1 MVGGVAGI
9 ACSKLGSWYSYLQVG
24 LATQILTRGDLGWGG
39 QGSDGGD
46 YRVIPDMFKD

>member
-24 LATQILTRGDLGWGG
+24 LATQILTRGDLGGDKGPMGG
-39 QGSDGGD
+39 
-46 YRVIPDMFKD
+46 ITA